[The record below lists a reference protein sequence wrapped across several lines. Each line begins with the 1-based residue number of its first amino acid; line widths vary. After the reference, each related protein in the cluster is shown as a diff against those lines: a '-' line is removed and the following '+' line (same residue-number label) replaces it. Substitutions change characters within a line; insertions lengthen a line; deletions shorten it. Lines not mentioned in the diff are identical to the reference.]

1 MARRLLITRPD
12 DFHVHLRDADA
23 LALTVGA
30 TARQFGRAV
39 VMPNL
44 RPPVRTVD
52 DAAGYRE
59 RILAARPDDAP
70 EFEPL
75 MTLYLTPQT
84 SPQDVRAAAAS
95 PFVHAIKLYPAGA
108 TTNADAGVASLD
120 GLGDVLS
127 QMQDSELPLLIHG
140 ESIDPNVDVFDREA
154 AFIEATLTPLV
165 AAYPRLRVVFEHITT
180 AEAVRFVE
188 SASSNVGATVTAHH
202 LLHNRNDI
210 FRGGVRPHF
219 YCLPVLKRERH
230 RLALV
235 EAVTSGNP
243 KFFAGTD
250 SAPHERGA
258 KESAC
263 GCAGIYTAHAAVELY
278 AEAFD
283 DADAIERLEPFVSH
297 HGADFYR
304 LARNR
309 GTLELREEAWQTPQ
323 EFPLGDG
330 VVIPLGAG
338 EQRRWRCLDSVGKP
352 SHHSA

>member
-1 MARRLLITRPD
+1 M
-12 DFHVHLRDADA
+12 HLRDADA

-30 TARQFGRAV
+30 TARQFSRAI

-44 RPPVRTVD
+44 RPPVLTVD
-52 DAAGYRE
+52 DAAAYRE
-59 RILAARPDDAP
+59 RILAARPDDAAD
-70 EFEPL
+70 FEPL

-84 SPQDVRAAAAS
+84 SPADVHAAAAS

-108 TTNADAGVASLD
+108 TTNADSGVASLD

-140 ESIDPNVDVFDREA
+140 ESIDPDVDVFDREA
-154 AFIEATLTPLV
+154 AFIEGTLTQLV
-165 AAYPRLRVVFEHITT
+165 ADYPRLRIVFEHITT
-180 AEAVRFVE
+180 TEAVRFVE
-188 SASSNVGATVTAHH
+188 SAPGHVGATVTAHH

-210 FRGGVRPHF
+210 FRGGIRPHF

-230 RLALV
+230 RRALV

-278 AEAFD
+278 AEVFD
-283 DADAIERLEPFVSH
+283 DESAMQRLEPFLSH

-304 LARNR
+304 LARNE
-309 GTLELREEAWQTPQ
+309 GTLELVEESWETPQ
-323 EFPLGDG
+323 GYPLGDG
-330 VVIPLGAG
+330 IVVPLGAG
-338 EQRRWRCLDSVGKP
+338 EPRRWRCLDSAVDP